1 MEPLNA
7 EDPVAIGPFRLV
19 GRLGV
24 GGMGRVFLARSAGGR
39 TVAVK
44 VVHAELAAQDEFR
57 RRFAREVEALERV
70 GGTGTA
76 PVLGSDTTAAAPW
89 VAIGYVPGPSLRTVV
104 GDEYGPLP
112 PATVRALGA
121 GLGEALDHIH
131 RAGLVHR
138 DLKPS
143 NVLLTV
149 DGPRIIDFGIARAVD
164 TVTDGGLTST
174 GAVVGSPGFMSPE
187 QVRGEKLGPASD
199 VFCLGSVLAYAATG
213 RSPFGTSDSGVHAL
227 MFRIAHDEP
236 DLTDVAPALTGL
248 IRACLAKDPAARP
261 TAAEIA
267 GTLPVAD
274 PWLPAGVLARLGR
287 HAARLL
293 EAEHAAEH
301 ATEHAAEQAA
311 GHAAHGA
318 TAAGTTAGSSAGT
331 GASGATAA
339 APERTAGGAAP
350 GDPTPGPSGGPSGA
364 PSAAPDRPRSRR
376 RVLTA
381 ALTAAAVAAAAGIG
395 YALWPLGGP
404 DGTPGGDGKGTTTG
418 SAPSSSSGA
427 SGPVPA
433 AFLGA
438 WEGVLRG
445 TQEHPRE
452 TVRIEL
458 AQGAPGT
465 KTAVYTH
472 VGDNRLCMGRSRL
485 VSADEDKVVLG
496 ESDVTTSVPA
506 RRCMAAAHQTLT
518 LRSPEVLEWS
528 SGTAKATFRK
538 ARTGPE
544 ILPAE
549 YLGRWKMKPLV
560 EGPEADRYTD
570 EVTVTQGAV
579 GAAVLR
585 VLSVY
590 PRTDAEGNQLADAVN
605 CTWTAILASTTPP
618 YVLGPMDLEPGA
630 DRECVRDDPGSYLT
644 LTTYKG
650 KEILQVYPMYDTEPG
665 EYHRAD

>member
-7 EDPVAIGPFRLV
+7 EDPVSIGPFRIV
-19 GRLGV
+19 GRLGA

-76 PVLGSDTTAAAPW
+76 PVLGSDTDAASPW

-112 PATVRALGA
+112 PATVRALGS
-121 GLGEALDHIH
+121 GLGRALDHIH
-131 RAGLVHR
+131 AAGLVHR

-187 QVRGEKLGPASD
+187 QVRGERLGPASD

-236 DLTDVAPALTGL
+236 DLTGVAPELTGL

-267 GTLPVAD
+267 GTLPFPD
-274 PWLPAGVLARLGR
+274 PWLPADVLVRLGR

-293 EAEHAAEH
+293 EAES
-301 ATEHAAEQAA
+301 AA
-311 GHAAHGA
+311 GARDTAGQEGGPDGGQPGGQTGGQSGGRAGDRTRGGAGPGDA
-318 TAAGTTAGSSAGT
+318 TAGP
-331 GASGATAA
+331 A
-339 APERTAGGAAP
+339 APAP
-350 GDPTPGPSGGPSGA
+350 APEPGPERPA
-364 PSAAPDRPRSRR
+364 PRTRR

-381 ALTAAAVAAAAGIG
+381 ALAAVAVAAAAGIG
-395 YALWPLGGP
+395 YAFWPLGGP
-404 DGTPGGDGKGTTTG
+404 GTGTGGDGRATG
-418 SAPSSSSGA
+418 SGTVSARPAGA
-427 SGPVPA
+427 VPA
-433 AFLGA
+433 VFLGA
-438 WEGVLRG
+438 WEGVLQG
-445 TQEHPRE
+445 SPEIPRE
-452 TVRIEL
+452 TIRIEL
-458 AQGAPGT
+458 VQGAPGA

-496 ESDVTTSVPA
+496 ESDVTTSVPPQ
-506 RRCMAAAHQTLT
+506 RCLAAAHQTLT

-528 SGTAKATFRK
+528 SGTAKATFHK
-538 ARTGPE
+538 ARTGSE
-544 ILPAE
+544 VLPAK
-549 YLGRWKMKPLV
+549 YLGRWRMKPLV

-570 EVTVTQGAV
+570 EVTITQGAV
-579 GAAVLR
+579 GATVFRATN
-585 VLSVY
+585 VY
-590 PRTDAEGNQLADAVN
+590 PRTDDEGNTLADSVN
-605 CTWTAILASTTPP
+605 CTRTAILASSTPP
-618 YVLGPMDLEPGA
+618 YVLGPMTLEPGG
-630 DRECVRDDPGSYLT
+630 DSECVSDHLGSYMV

-650 KEILQVYPMYDTEPG
+650 EEILQVYPMADTEPG
-665 EYHRAD
+665 EYHRLD

>member
-7 EDPVAIGPFRLV
+7 EDPVAIGPFRLI

-44 VVHAELAAQDEFR
+44 VVHAELAAQEEFR
-57 RRFAREVEALERV
+57 RRFAREVEALTRV
-70 GGTGTA
+70 GGNGTA
-76 PVLGSDTTAAAPW
+76 PVLGSDTSAASPW

-112 PATVRALGA
+112 SATVRALGA
-121 GLGEALDHIH
+121 GLGLALDHIH

-149 DGPRIIDFGIARAVD
+149 DGPHIIDFGIARAVD

-227 MFRIAHDEP
+227 MFRIAHDDP
-236 DLTDVAPALTGL
+236 DLTDVAPELTGL
-248 IRACLAKDPAARP
+248 IRACLAKDPARRP

-267 GTLPVAD
+267 ETLPVAD
-274 PWLPAGVLARLGR
+274 PWLPADVLVRLGR

-293 EAEHAAEH
+293 EAESADGSAGPSG
-301 ATEHAAEQAA
+301 TEHAR
-311 GHAAHGA
+311 
-318 TAAGTTAGSSAGT
+318 
-331 GASGATAA
+331 
-339 APERTAGGAAP
+339 ERTAGGAAA
-350 GDPTPGPSGGPSGA
+350 GAPTPAPGPGP
-364 PSAAPDRPRSRR
+364 APDPEPVRPRSRR

-381 ALTAAAVAAAAGIG
+381 ALAAAAVAAAAGVG

-404 DGTPGGDGKGTTTG
+404 GTTTPDGKGTG
-418 SAPSSSSGA
+418 ASSSGTSA
-427 SGPVPA
+427 QPAGAVPA
-433 AFLGA
+433 AFIGA
-438 WEGVLRG
+438 WEGILRG
-445 TQEHPRE
+445 TEENPRE

-458 AQGAPGT
+458 VQGAVGT

-472 VGDNRLCMGRSRL
+472 VGDGRLCMGRSRL

-506 RRCMAAAHQTLT
+506 GRCMAAAHQTLS
-518 LRSPEVLEWS
+518 LRSPEVLEWT
-528 SGTAKATFRK
+528 SGAARTTFHK
-538 ARTGPE
+538 ARTGAA
-544 ILPAE
+544 ILPE
-549 YLGRWKMKPLV
+549 KYLGRWKMKPLV

-570 EVTVTQGAV
+570 QVTITQGAV
-579 GAAVLR
+579 GAAVFR
-585 VLSVY
+585 SLSVY
-590 PRTDAEGNQLADAVN
+590 PRTDEEGNTLADAVN
-605 CTWTAILASTTPP
+605 CTWTAILAGTTPP
-618 YVLGPMDLEPGA
+618 YVLGPMALEPGA
-630 DRECVRDDPGSYLT
+630 DPECVRDDPGSYLV

-650 KEILQVYPMYDTEPG
+650 EELLQVYPMYDTEPG
-665 EYHRAD
+665 EYHRED

>member
-1 MEPLNA
+1 MNA
-7 EDPVAIGPFRLV
+7 EDPVSIGPFRLI

-76 PVLGSDTTAAAPW
+76 PVLGSDTTSASPW
-89 VAIGYVPGPSLRTVV
+89 VAIGYVPGPSLRAVV

-121 GLGEALDHIH
+121 GLGRALDHIH

-267 GTLPVAD
+267 ETLPVPD
-274 PWLPAGVLARLGR
+274 PWLPADVLARLGR

-293 EAEHAAEH
+293 EAEGS
-301 ATEHAAEQAA
+301 TEGTA
-311 GHAAHGA
+311 GGGAGA
-318 TAAGTTAGSSAGT
+318 TGTAP
-331 GASGATAA
+331 
-339 APERTAGGAAP
+339 APERTTGGAAP
-350 GDPTPGPSGGPSGA
+350 GDPTPAPAPAPEPSP
-364 PSAAPDRPRSRR
+364 PRPRSRR

-381 ALTAAAVAAAAGIG
+381 ALATAAVAAAAGAG
-395 YALWPLGGP
+395 YAFWPLGGAG
-404 DGTPGGDGKGTTTG
+404 GTPGGDGRGTGTG
-418 SAPSSSSGA
+418 PSSASARPAGA
-427 SGPVPA
+427 VPA

-438 WEGVLRG
+438 WEGILRG
-445 TQEHPRE
+445 TEEHPRE

-458 AQGAPGT
+458 VQGATGT

-538 ARTGPE
+538 ARTGAE

-549 YLGRWKMKPLV
+549 YLGRWRMKPLV

-605 CTWTAILASTTPP
+605 CSWTAILASTTPP

-630 DRECVRDDPGSYLT
+630 DRECVRDDPGGYLT

-650 KEILQVYPMYDTEPG
+650 REILQVYPMYDTEPG

>member
-7 EDPVAIGPFRLV
+7 EDPVSIGPFRIV

-44 VVHAELAAQDEFR
+44 VVHAELAAQEEFR

-112 PATVRALGA
+112 PATVRALGS
-121 GLGEALDHIH
+121 GLGRALDHIH
-131 RAGLVHR
+131 GAGLVHR

-187 QVRGEKLGPASD
+187 QVRGERLGPASD
-199 VFCLGSVLAYAATG
+199 IFCLGSVLAYAATG

-248 IRACLAKDPAARP
+248 IRACLAKDPEARP

-267 GTLPVAD
+267 ETLPFAD

-293 EAEHAAEH
+293 EAES
-301 ATEHAAEQAA
+301 AA
-311 GHAAHGA
+311 GVARE
-318 TAAGTTAGSSAGT
+318 AAGDTTGE
-331 GASGATAA
+331 AA
-339 APERTAGGAAP
+339 DRTRGGAAP
-350 GDPTPGPSGGPSGA
+350 GDPTAGRSAGPAPEPEPEAERPGS
-364 PSAAPDRPRSRR
+364 RTRR

-381 ALTAAAVAAAAGIG
+381 ALTAAAVAAAAGVG
-395 YALWPLGGP
+395 YALWPFGGP
-404 DGTPGGDGKGTTTG
+404 DTTTPDGRGGG
-418 SAPSSSSGA
+418 SASSASSSARPAGA
-427 SGPVPA
+427 VPA

-438 WEGVLRG
+438 WEGVLQG
-445 TQEHPRE
+445 SPEIPRE
-452 TVRIEL
+452 TIRIEL
-458 AQGAPGT
+458 VQGAPGA

-496 ESDVTTSVPA
+496 ESDVTTSVPPQ
-506 RRCMAAAHQTLT
+506 RCMAAAHQTLT

-528 SGTAKATFRK
+528 SGTAKATFHK
-538 ARTGPE
+538 ARTGSA
-544 ILPAE
+544 ILPAK
-549 YLGRWKMKPLV
+549 YLGRWRMKPLV
-560 EGPEADRYTD
+560 DGPDADRYTD
-570 EVTVTQGAV
+570 EVTITQGAV
-579 GAAVLR
+579 GATVFRSLNA
-585 VLSVY
+585 Y
-590 PRTDAEGNQLADAVN
+590 PRTDEEGNTLADAVN
-605 CTWTAILASTTPP
+605 CTRTAILATTTPP
-618 YVLGPMDLEPGA
+618 YVLGPMALEPGA
-630 DRECVRDDPGSYLT
+630 DSECVSDHLGSYMV

-650 KEILQVYPMYDTEPG
+650 EEILQVYPMVDTEPG
-665 EYHRAD
+665 EYHRVD